1 MWAPCG
7 PHELCYLGSCFPCA
21 ASHGNNRIYSLS
33 VYCLH
38 RLDTSLWNPR
48 ETRKWV
54 CSERMMHWIK
64 KIHWFYCREQF
75 SYLPWFHCLCL
86 RQTSNAVSPGFYH
99 KFQAHF
105 LTNVKHSKHWID
117 DWRLVA
123 WHGDVTLQETCIWSI
138 NICINGRIMQVS
150 WFHCKDSYGWGVN
163 ILN

>member
-1 MWAPCG
+1 MLTPIWCRSIAKMHERKLSLIASSWGQLGAHLWPTGPRWAPCW
-7 PHELCYLGSCFPCA
+7 PHELCYLGSCLPRV

-75 SYLPWFHCLCL
+75 SYLLWFYCLCL

-105 LTNVKHSKHWID
+105 LTNVKHS
-117 DWRLVA
+117 
-123 WHGDVTLQETCIWSI
+123 
-138 NICINGRIMQVS
+138 
-150 WFHCKDSYGWGVN
+150 
-163 ILN
+163 